1 MAINLNDYEDVNSR
15 VKRFRTQFPDG
26 RIVVAIIDRG
36 TDANGEWV
44 LMEASIYC
52 TNDQLAP
59 TATDYAHGHTSYYR
73 PNMKRWYVED
83 TSTSAIGRALGLVI
97 PSEHRPTR
105 ENMEQVERFN
115 SAAEMP
121 GNDPWANPTPAQAF
135 KDEAIAIARTALADA
150 GFTAVADIQKMCVH
164 GERTYK
170 AGVNKA
176 GGKWEAYF
184 CPSDDVAD
192 KCATIGADGKEWKR
206 R

>member
-52 TNDQLAP
+52 TTDQLAP
-59 TATDYAHGHTSYYR
+59 SGTDYAFGHTAFYR

-97 PSEHRPTR
+97 PSDHRPTR
-105 ENMEQVERFN
+105 ENMEQVERHN
-115 SAAEMP
+115 STAETP
-121 GNDPWANPTPAQAF
+121 GNDVWDTPSPAQMF
-135 KDEAIAIARTALADA
+135 KDEAIAIARNALADA
-150 GFTAVADIQKMCVH
+150 GFVAVEVQKTCAH
-164 GERTYK
+164 GQRTFK
-170 AGVNKA
+170 TGVNKS

-184 CPSDDVAD
+184 CPSDTPND
-192 KCATIGADGKEWKR
+192 KCPTIGADGKEWKR